1 MLTDGGIRRGGDI
14 LKALALGATAVLV
27 GRPYVW
33 GLAAFGHVGV
43 TRVVEL
49 LRYELKVAMGL
60 PACRTWPPSVARWC
74 AFHGSSDDEPRLRH
88 VDVKELP
95 GWHCQVDVRRR
106 VTVPGC
112 LASVTSQQ
120 AHVTASHT
128 RKERVLSKRW

>member
-60 PACRTWPPSVARWC
+60 AGMPNLAAIGRSLV
-74 AFHGSSDDEPRLRH
+74 RLPW
-88 VDVKELP
+88 E
-95 GWHCQVDVRRR
+95 Q
-106 VTVPGC
+106 
-112 LASVTSQQ
+112 
-120 AHVTASHT
+120 
-128 RKERVLSKRW
+128 